1 MSATDP
7 SKSYQVMVIAGEAS
21 GDLHG
26 SHLIQA
32 AAEHHPQ
39 LSFFGVGGDK
49 MGVAGCRIL
58 FPSDELSVMG
68 VVEVVRQLPKILSR
82 FYQLKRILLGSSP
95 PDLLVLID
103 FPDFNLRLAK
113 VAKAAGIP
121 ILYYISPKVWAW
133 RSGRA
138 KIIAERVDRL
148 ALIFPFEREIYGPL
162 GVDAEYVGNPLL
174 DEFTQNQPQGDLR
187 NKLGIGADEQVIGIF
202 PGSRHSEL
210 EHILDTLVAT
220 AELLHAKKPAAKFLL
235 PVAPSLSRDLLE
247 RRFSQTGLPI
257 AIVEENIYEVATAC
271 NAALTVSGSVT
282 LQLSLV
288 GTPMAILYKVA
299 PLSYRIGKL
308 LIKITSFGLPNIV
321 AGREIVREFIQE
333 AAEPA
338 SMCDEVLRLLDDHDY
353 RKNMEQDLKEVR
365 QLLGAPGCSVRVS
378 DMIAEMLSAER
389 SDRSL
394 CGKE

>member
-1 MSATDP
+1 MPPIDSA
-7 SKSYQVMVIAGEAS
+7 KSYNVMVIAGEAS

-26 SHLIQA
+26 SHLVQA

-49 MGVAGCRIL
+49 MGAAGCQIL

-68 VVEVVRQLPKILSR
+68 VVEVIGQLPKILRR
-82 FYQLKRILLGSSP
+82 FRQIKRILLGSSP

-113 VAKAAGIP
+113 VAKSAGVP
-121 ILYYISPKVWAW
+121 VLYYISPKVWAW

-148 ALIFPFEREIYGPL
+148 ALIFPFEREIYAPL
-162 GVDAEYVGNPLL
+162 GVAAEYVGNPLL
-174 DEFTQNQPQGDLR
+174 DEFIRNQPQGLLR
-187 NKLGIGADEQVIGIF
+187 HQLGIGEDDQVIGIF

-210 EHILDTLVAT
+210 EHILETLVAT
-220 AELLHAKKPAAKFLL
+220 AELLHARKPEAKFLL
-235 PVAPSLSRDLLE
+235 PVAPSLSVDLLE
-247 RRFSQTGLPI
+247 QRFSQTGLPI
-257 AIVEENIYEVATAC
+257 FIVEENIYEVATAC
-271 NAALTVSGSVT
+271 DAVLTVSGSVT

-308 LIKITSFGLPNIV
+308 LIKIKSVGLPNIV
-321 AGREIVREFIQE
+321 AGRKIVQEFIQE
-333 AAEPA
+333 TAEPH
-338 SMCDEVLRLLDDHDY
+338 SMGDEVLRLLDDQVY
-353 RKNMEQDLKEVR
+353 RKKIEQDLAEVR
-365 QLLGAPGCSVRVS
+365 QLLGDPGCSVRVS
-378 DMIAEMLSAER
+378 AMIAEMLSA
-389 SDRSL
+389 
-394 CGKE
+394 